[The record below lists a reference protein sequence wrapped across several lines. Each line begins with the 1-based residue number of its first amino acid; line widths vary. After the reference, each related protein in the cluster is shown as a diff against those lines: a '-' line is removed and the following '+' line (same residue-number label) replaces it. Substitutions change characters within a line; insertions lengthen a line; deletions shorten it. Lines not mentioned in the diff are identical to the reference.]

1 MESKKNP
8 YQLVHDYFINDK
20 KDMKEINEKEFII
33 NKEDIK
39 AFKDY
44 INFDNLKTE
53 LTQKNLEL
61 NYENI
66 KKYYE
71 NKKQDLEILEKGKE
85 KYINIDEITDKK
97 DIVDDNKVK
106 INESMKEILKSF
118 GFIAKMEE
126 NIQEQNKGDDKNIK
140 DSEKV
145 EIKSREKESTKTI
158 EGQISDLDKG
168 DKETKSEGVTNQ
180 KDQNNN
186 DKAKENVKEDKN
198 VSQIENSNIK
208 EDPIKKNEKP

>member
-33 NKEDIK
+33 NKEDIQ

-145 EIKSREKESTKTI
+145 EIKSKEKESTKTF
-158 EGQISDLDKG
+158 EEQISDLDKG
-168 DKETKSEGVTNQ
+168 DKETKSEGFRNQ

-186 DKAKENVKEDKN
+186 DKAKENVKE
-198 VSQIENSNIK
+198 
-208 EDPIKKNEKP
+208 

>member
-33 NKEDIK
+33 NKEDIQ

-145 EIKSREKESTKTI
+145 EIKSREKESSKTI

-186 DKAKENVKEDKN
+186 DKAKENVKEDNN
-198 VSQIENSNIK
+198 VSQIENSYL
-208 EDPIKKNEKP
+208 